1 MPCKYDIISRRL
13 DLACSSEEIAKTT
26 AKTHGPS
33 VLQITRVLFSLGS
46 QANPADK
53 GRFLDANVATKEIG
67 DVCTKASANGHQT
80 EHVIY
85 YLYVNTSSLSFL

>member
-13 DLACSSEEIAKTT
+13 DLACYSEEIAKTT

-53 GRFLDANVATKEIG
+53 GRFSDANVATKEIG
-67 DVCTKASANGHQT
+67 DVCKKASANGHQT
-80 EHVIY
+80 EHVI
-85 YLYVNTSSLSFL
+85 

>member
-1 MPCKYDIISRRL
+1 MPCKYDITSRRL

-26 AKTHGPS
+26 TKTHGPS

-53 GRFLDANVATKEIG
+53 GRFSDANVATKEIG